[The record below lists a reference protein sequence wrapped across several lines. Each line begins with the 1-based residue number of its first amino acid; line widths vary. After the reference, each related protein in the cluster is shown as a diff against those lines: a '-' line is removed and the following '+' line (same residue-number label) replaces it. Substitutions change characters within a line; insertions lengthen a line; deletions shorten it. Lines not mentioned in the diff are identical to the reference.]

1 MSIIKQIVIA
11 LTMGVL
17 LIACNGKKRDNVKDN
32 SNDSVAM
39 VEAGEGDMFM
49 LVGTYTSPEGSKGV
63 YVYKFNT
70 DSGKADSISMV
81 EVENPSYLTLST
93 DEKFVYSVSENGEGN
108 SAANTFSFDKKTGTL
123 TFMNS
128 QNTKGASPCY
138 IETDKEGKVVLTANY
153 GGGSMS
159 VFEIDKNKALTPL
172 KWYFEFQGSGAD
184 TLRQK
189 SSHAHS
195 VRFTPD
201 GKFLLVADLGTDK
214 VYNYRVTGSVFEGQ
228 AVLAAEKNNDI
239 IAPAGTGPRHFDFH
253 PNGKQMYLL
262 GELSGQVLVYDYND
276 GVFTQKQS
284 IAADT
289 VGARGSADI
298 HVSPDGK
305 FLYAS
310 NRLEA
315 DGIAIFSI
323 NETDG
328 TLSKVGYQLTA
339 RHPRNFAIT
348 PGGEYML
355 VACRDDNVI
364 QVFAI
369 NRETGM
375 LTDTQQNIRLN
386 KPVCVKFASI

>member
-1 MSIIKQIVIA
+1 MNIKGKILIG

-17 LIACNGKKRDNVKDN
+17 LIACNGKKTDKENASSIVVN
-32 SNDSVAM
+32 AV
-39 VEAGEGDMFM
+39 EGDMFM

-70 DSGKADSISMV
+70 DNGKADSISMV
-81 EVENPSYLTLST
+81 EVENPSFLTLSA
-93 DEKFVYSVSENGEGN
+93 DEEFVYAVSENGKGN
-108 SAANTFSFDKKTGTL
+108 STANAFSFDKKTGTL
-123 TFMNS
+123 TFVNS
-128 QNTKGASPCY
+128 QDTKGSGPCY
-138 IETDKEGKVVLTANY
+138 IETDKEGKVVVTANY

-159 VFEIDKNKALTPL
+159 VFEIEKDRALTPL
-172 KWYFEFQGSGAD
+172 KWYFEFPGSGVD
-184 TLRQK
+184 SVRQK

-201 GKFLLVADLGTDK
+201 GKYLLAADLGTDK
-214 VYNYRVTGSVFEGQ
+214 VYIYSATGTVFEGQ
-228 AVLAAEKNNDI
+228 PLLSAKNENDI

-298 HVSPDGK
+298 HVSPDGR

-310 NRLEA
+310 NRLQA

-323 NETDG
+323 NENNG
-328 TLSKVGYQLTA
+328 TLTKVGYQLTGL
-339 RHPRNFAIT
+339 HPRNFAIT
-348 PGGEYML
+348 PNGKFLL
-355 VACRDDNVI
+355 VASRDDNKI

-369 NRETGM
+369 DPETG
-375 LTDTQQNIRLN
+375 LLSDIQQDIIIN
-386 KPVCVKFASI
+386 KPVCIKFATI